1 MMKTILSTIPDEQ
14 ARKELKQ
21 LTMYAWPGVLVGYFI
36 LSWLGVL
43 GVLFGSRAFL
53 LTFHAGNKS
62 RKWLLLYRIL
72 NGVIVLA
79 GAFETLWF
87 WTHI

>member
-1 MMKTILSTIPDEQ
+1 MKTILSTLTDAQ

-21 LTMYAWPGVLVGYFI
+21 YTMYAWPGVVVGYFI

-53 LTFHAGNKS
+53 LTYHKGNKG
-62 RKWLLLYRIL
+62 RKYLWLYRVVTGIA
-72 NGVIVLA
+72 VLV

-87 WTHI
+87 WTHV